1 MTVLEQLTKL
11 SSAEDYFRFLGVSY
25 DPAVLNVA
33 RLHILRRMG
42 DNLREAGM
50 EPDEEKARAYFR
62 AHLERA
68 YQDFVKSTPIK
79 ERVFKVHKDAIRS
92 TGTPLVRLSI
102 PGNVPEAR

>member
-1 MTVLEQLTKL
+1 MTVLEQLAKL
-11 SSAEDYFRFLGVSY
+11 SSAEDYFRFLSVPY

-50 EPDEEKARAYFR
+50 EPDEDKARAYFR

-92 TGTPLVRLSI
+92 TVSPLVHLAIR
-102 PGNVPEAR
+102 GNGPEVR